1 MTREEKYLR
10 EALLEARKAY
20 EEDEV
25 PIGCVIVLNDEIIAR
40 AHNHKE
46 QNKDPLSHAE
56 IEAIRIAVSKINSRY
71 LNDCEL
77 YVTLEPCLM
86 CAGAISHSRLK
97 RVIFGASDPKTGSIK
112 SNLNYLEYKGI
123 NHHPDVIA
131 GVMEEESSC
140 ILKEFFVRKRALKS
154 NK

>member
-1 MTREEKYLR
+1 
-10 EALLEARKAY
+10 
-20 EEDEV
+20 
-25 PIGCVIVLNDEIIAR
+25 
-40 AHNHKE
+40 
-46 QNKDPLSHAE
+46 
-56 IEAIRIAVSKINSRY
+56 
-71 LNDCEL
+71 
-77 YVTLEPCLM
+77 M